1 MALVTVR
8 AARGVESI
16 SDDALPQ
23 TASPPTPLVVAES
36 LNDVVRH
43 ARVALVWI
51 IVQAAAI
58 LDHEQPAFGRQPAA
72 PLRAALVGDDN
83 FASPDQ
89 RCVVIIPRELHDIG
103 VGSIARSEE
112 RRVGRE
118 CGMTCRYRGWAY
130 R

>member
-23 TASPPTPLVVAES
+23 TASPPTPLVVAER

-43 ARVALVWI
+43 ARVALVWV

-58 LDHEQPAFGRQPAA
+58 LDHEHTAFGRPPAA
-72 PLRAALVGDDN
+72 PLRAALVGADN

-89 RCVVIIPRELHDIG
+89 QFVVLLVSKSNRLNSSH
-103 VGSIARSEE
+103 
-112 RRVGRE
+112 
-118 CGMTCRYRGWAY
+118 
-130 R
+130 

>member
-58 LDHEQPAFGRQPAA
+58 LDHEQPAIDQPDPPVPLQSGRA
-72 PLRAALVGDDN
+72 P
-83 FASPDQ
+83 
-89 RCVVIIPRELHDIG
+89 
-103 VGSIARSEE
+103 
-112 RRVGRE
+112 GRE
-118 CGMTCRYRGWAY
+118 RGCKSVKDQGGAEVLKKK
-130 R
+130 

>member
-58 LDHEQPAFGRQPAA
+58 LDHEPPAFGRQPAA
-72 PLRAALVGDDN
+72 PLRAALDRTSVLSG
-83 FASPDQ
+83 
-89 RCVVIIPRELHDIG
+89 PRVSVRVYIG
-103 VGSIARSEE
+103 V
-112 RRVGRE
+112 
-118 CGMTCRYRGWAY
+118 RGIIKKNKT
-130 R
+130 

>member
-23 TASPPTPLVVAES
+23 TASPPTPLVVAER

-51 IVQAAAI
+51 IVHAAAI

-72 PLRAALVGDDN
+72 TLQAALVGDDN
-83 FASPDQ
+83 FATPSEL
-89 RCVVIIPRELHDIG
+89 CVVILARQLPELD
-103 VGSIARSEE
+103 
-112 RRVGRE
+112 
-118 CGMTCRYRGWAY
+118 
-130 R
+130 

>member
-1 MALVTVR
+1 MALGTVR

-43 ARVALVWI
+43 ARVALVWT

-89 RCVVIIPRELHDIG
+89 RCVVIITRELDRKSTRLNSSHICA
-103 VGSIARSEE
+103 SRLPLSA
-112 RRVGRE
+112 
-118 CGMTCRYRGWAY
+118 CTQNH
-130 R
+130 